1 MTQPVAINRRIIE
14 GLYSEALVLSD
25 EVRAAFDLSGR
36 SGHDAAEDSAEG
48 QAARI
53 ELSSEAL
60 RTTTRMM
67 HALAWLLN
75 QRAYLAGE
83 LSEHQLRRYGRL
95 PPDRKGGEADAGD
108 LLLPDTLRL
117 IRDTR
122 HFYARLQR
130 LDREWRERDASPPVA
145 ALRERLGSALAK

>member
-1 MTQPVAINRRIIE
+1 MNQPVAINRRIVE

-25 EVRAAFDLSGR
+25 EVRAVFDLSGR
-36 SGHDAAEDSAEG
+36 NGREAGADSVDT
-48 QAARI
+48 QAARV

-83 LSEHQLRRYGRL
+83 LSELQLRRFGRL
-95 PPDRKGGEADAGD
+95 PPDRKGGESPAAA
-108 LLLPDTLRL
+108 LLSPDTRRL

-122 HFYARLQR
+122 RFYARLQR

-145 ALRERLGSALAK
+145 ALRERLGSALMR

>member
-1 MTQPVAINRRIIE
+1 MNQPVAINRRIIE

-25 EVRAAFDLSGR
+25 EVRAAFDLSGPNGR
-36 SGHDAAEDSAEG
+36 GTDAESAEG
-48 QAARI
+48 QAARV

-67 HALAWLLN
+67 HGLAWLLN

-95 PPDRKGGEADAGD
+95 PPDRKGAESEATD
-108 LLLPDTLRL
+108 LLSPDTLLL

-122 HFYARLQR
+122 RFYARLQR
-130 LDREWRERDASPPVA
+130 LDREWRERDGSPPVA
-145 ALRERLGSALAK
+145 ALRERLGSALRR

>member
-1 MTQPVAINRRIIE
+1 MNQPVTINPRIIE

-25 EVRAAFDLSGR
+25 EVRSAFDLSGR
-36 SGHDAAEDSAEG
+36 HGHGEVRESAAA
-48 QAARI
+48 QTARV

-83 LSEHQLRRYGRL
+83 LSERQLRRYGQL
-95 PPDRKGGEADAGD
+95 PSDRPGSEAGAAD
-108 LLLPDTLRL
+108 LLSPEVRRL
-117 IRDTR
+117 IRETR
-122 HFYARLQR
+122 QFYARLQR
-130 LDREWRERDASPPVA
+130 LDREWRERDTRPPVA
-145 ALRERLGSALAK
+145 ALRERIGSALTR